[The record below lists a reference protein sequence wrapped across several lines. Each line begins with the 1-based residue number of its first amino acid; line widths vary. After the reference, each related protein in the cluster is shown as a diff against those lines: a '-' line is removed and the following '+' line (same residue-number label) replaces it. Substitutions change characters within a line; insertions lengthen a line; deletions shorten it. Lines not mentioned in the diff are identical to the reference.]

1 MSHVVEITIDLT
13 SVNSKPHIQAFKVVK
28 TGERN
33 IYCKGGAW
41 GDHGRRFFIP
51 HMNEV
56 RYRSILKYTYRYLTE
71 ESDYAIIAES
81 KETIDAVKSILR
93 ALEDD
98 MKCYQFNLEKNKERY
113 EESHN
118 MKGDGK

>member
-13 SVNSKPHIQAFKVVK
+13 SSNSKPYIQAFKVVK

-41 GDHGRRFFIP
+41 GNHGRRFFIP

-56 RYRSILKYTYRYLTE
+56 RYRGILKYTYRYLTE
-71 ESDYAIIAES
+71 ESDYAIMVES
-81 KETIDAVKSILR
+81 KETVDAIKSIVR
-93 ALEDD
+93 VLEGDV
-98 MKCYQFNLEKNKERY
+98 KCYQFNLKKNKEY
-113 EESHN
+113 CGE
-118 MKGDGK
+118 KATT